1 MQVDTL
7 NPSYQQNVLAWQMC
21 NDFVSGT
28 RAVKAKG
35 NKYLPQ
41 PNPKDTTPDAKA
53 RYENYLNRAVFYEF
67 SKKIVNQYI
76 GLSFK
81 QDPICEVDDI
91 LEHLKK
97 NVDGQGTTL
106 YQQAQKG
113 FKALLCNG
121 RFGIWV
127 DYPVVTGQ
135 ITKQQQKKILP
146 KILFYT
152 AQSIINWRVIN
163 GKTTLIVLHEVIEQ
177 PKADDYFVVE
187 QVEQWREL
195 GIDKDGYY
203 YVDVWQKGEKNFI
216 NQGRQYPLN
225 AKGERWNF
233 IPFQIFGSQYNTFDE
248 QEIPIEPLVHIEKGI
263 YQNSADAENSRFF
276 CGQVQPYMNVDS
288 QTRDFYTAY
297 DKNGRPEGQVNLRVG
312 SETVIML
319 GEHGHFGYAVAPPNN
334 MATDGIR
341 EKREIIAELGFQL
354 GQAGSAVKTATQAD
368 NEAQAQHSVASLC
381 VANLNE
387 GFLNVL
393 LWCNAYVAV
402 DEQPKFLIRQEFSL
416 IAIDVNLLNT
426 INALVDGGK
435 LPKTIIFDLA
445 KKYNLLDAELSNDD
459 IMGMIEADKP
469 SIDLDDET

>member
-1 MQVDTL
+1 MKVNTL
-7 NPSYQQNVLAWQMC
+7 NASYQNNLPAWQMC
-21 NDFVSGT
+21 DDFVSGT
-28 RAVKAKG
+28 RAVKAKKQ
-35 NKYLPQ
+35 KYLPR
-41 PNPKDTTPDAKA
+41 PNPKDTTDEANA
-53 RYENYLNRAVFYEF
+53 RYENYLNRAVFYEY

-81 QDPICEVDDI
+81 QDPICEVNEV
-91 LEHLKK
+91 LENLKK
-97 NVDGQGTTL
+97 NVDGLGTTL

-113 FKALLCNG
+113 FKSLLCNG

-127 DYPVVTGQ
+127 DYPIVEQTLN
-135 ITKQQQKKILP
+135 KEQQKNIQP

-152 AQSIINWRVIN
+152 AQSIINWRIVDSVA
-163 GKTTLIVLHEVIEQ
+163 TLIVLHEVVEQ
-177 PKADDYFVVE
+177 PKNDDYFVVE

-195 GIDKDGYY
+195 GIDNDGNY
-203 YVDVWQKGEKNFI
+203 YVDVWRKSENGFYSL
-216 NQGRQYPLN
+216 GRQYPRN
-225 AKGERWNF
+225 GKGEYWKF
-233 IPFQIFGSQYNTFDE
+233 IPFQIFGSQYNTFDV
-248 QEIPIEPLVHIEKGI
+248 QDIPIEPLVHIEKGI

-276 CGQVQPYMNVDS
+276 CGQIQPFMNVDS
-288 QTRDFYTAY
+288 QTRDFYTSY
-297 DKNGRPEGQVNLRVG
+297 DANGQPTGQSKLRVG

-319 GEHGHFGYAVAPPNN
+319 GENGQFGYAVAPPNS
-334 MATDGIR
+334 MATQGII

-402 DEQPKFLIRQEFSL
+402 DDEPKFQIRQEFSL

-426 INALVDGGK
+426 VNALVDGGK
-435 LPKTIIFDLA
+435 LPKTVIFDLA
-445 KKYNLLDAELSNDD
+445 KKYNLLNAELSTDD
-459 IMGMIEADKP
+459 ILGMIEADKP
-469 SIDLDDET
+469 SIDLDD